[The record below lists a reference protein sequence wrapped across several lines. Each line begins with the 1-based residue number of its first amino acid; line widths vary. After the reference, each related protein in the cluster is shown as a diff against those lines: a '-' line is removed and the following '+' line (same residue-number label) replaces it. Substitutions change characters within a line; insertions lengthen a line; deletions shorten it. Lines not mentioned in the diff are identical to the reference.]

1 MPGVIGLVLAAGA
14 GSRFG
19 GPKALAREDDG
30 TPWVEL
36 AVRMLRDAG
45 CATVLVTLGAGA
57 DEAVSLVPHGATAV
71 LVDDWRDGLGAS
83 LRAGLGAASA
93 LPGDALV
100 VTPVDTPA
108 AVADAATRV
117 VAAVAGPLSS
127 ALARAVY
134 RGDPGHP
141 VLIGRD
147 HWEPL
152 AATVVGDRG
161 AGPYLRAHGALA
173 VECGDLWSG
182 ADVDRRL
189 ERQGTASTGG
199 RSRRGIASTGGRS
212 GNPVDRRPESQG
224 NRVDRRPEPHGN
236 RLDRYRPGDDDDLVE
251 ICVRTADAG
260 ADATGMLPDDRLWAE
275 IFVLPY
281 VVRHPE
287 FASVVRSETG
297 RATGYIVG
305 TPDTVAFEAWFRDEW
320 WPERAG
326 RWEPGPPRQEGLL
339 RYAAGRGRGAEPYA
353 AEYPAAPA
361 HRPAAGAAGPGVGST
376 ADRHPRRRP
385 APGGGARRAPRRGRR
400 QRRRRRLLPACRL
413 HPASLGSGRA
423 ALRPHSLSRG
433 LR

>member
-45 CATVLVTLGAGA
+45 CAAVLVTLGAGA

-71 LVDDWRDGLGAS
+71 VVDDWRDGLGAS

-141 VLIGRD
+141 VLIGRK

-182 ADVDRRL
+182 ADVDRRP
-189 ERQGTASTGG
+189 ERQGD
-199 RSRRGIASTGGRS
+199 R
-212 GNPVDRRPESQG
+212 VDARLESQG
-224 NRVDRRPEPHGN
+224 SRVDRRPEPRGN
-236 RLDRYRPGDDDDLVE
+236 RLDRYQPGDDDDLVE

-339 RYAAGRGRGAEPYA
+339 RYAAGRGRDAEPYA
-353 AEYPAAPA
+353 AEYPAHLHIDLLPELQGQGWGRRLIDTLIDDLRRAGVPGVHLVA
-361 HRPAAGAAGPGVGST
+361 GADNAGAAAFYPRVGFTPLPS
-376 ADRHPRRRP
+376 DPDV
-385 APGGGARRAPRRGRR
+385 RAFGRT
-400 QRRRRRLLPACRL
+400 L
-413 HPASLGSGRA
+413 
-423 ALRPHSLSRG
+423 
-433 LR
+433 